1 MQDGLLPLKQTV
13 RHLLEPPLPLHV
25 DVVGPIHHHFG
36 DLGVLEQELD
46 GSQPDDRIRNLV
58 DDLRKHTPWQ
68 DVSLLAEDGERLLS
82 HPQAPL
88 GSRHLLQSTSVDPAK
103 QPLVQAATN
112 LHERI
117 GAHQDRSASCSSC
130 FSCSSRFA
138 ANRSTD
144 RPALPRGGSRRPRSW
159 AAGTLRS
166 TGITATGER
175 PKTRSTSS
183 GEISRLVAPLTTNEQ
198 RSSRPVASMTRLA
211 ARNDSTSSPN
221 TITTTSARP
230 SPNLTVSSTPRGT
243 CNTTT
248 SAAERTASR
257 TGPMSLAVTR
267 SAGCTSA
274 GPIGVLPQQVLEVAR
289 RELIADRNGVSDGPR
304 RSIHG
309 SPHRRAD
316 VGDTKIEVNEDA
328 APLPPCEARGKVGGQ
343 ERRPSAS
350 PRSMDGDDPSQR
362 LTLPGSRSKDA
373 GDGAGQLATI
383 GRPQEEAVR
392 SRPQSSPKGLHR
404 LGCVHGE
411 EGTSVELCGGREPG
425 RGHYSVGLQ
434 LPNGFGQLML
444 VRGGRHYPG
453 PSGSVEEVHDF
464 LGHVV
469 LIEREDH
476 PRDFF
481 HIRSSTS
488 WEDHRQ
494 RREARERP
502 AGEARRNRPAREH

>member
-183 GEISRLVAPLTTNEQ
+183 GEISRLVARLTTNEQ

-274 GPIGVLPQQVLEVAR
+274 GPNSTRNPSGCCHSRSSRWRAVSSSPIGTASAMVLGDPSMGAPTAGPMSAIPRSRSTRTQRRSRRAKLAERWVAR
-289 RELIADRNGVSDGPR
+289 NVAPAPPRGPWTAMTLPSVS
-304 RSIHG
+304 RS
-309 SPHRRAD
+309 RAP
-316 VGDTKIEVNEDA
+316 GAKTRA
-328 APLPPCEARGKVGGQ
+328 T
-343 ERRPSAS
+343 S
-350 PRSMDGDDPSQR
+350 PRSVGHRKKPFAPVLRARRRVCTVSDVSTAR
-362 LTLPGSRSKDA
+362 KALPLSCAEVASR
-373 GDGAGQLATI
+373 GEATT
-383 GRPQEEAVR
+383 A
-392 SRPQSSPKGLHR
+392 
-404 LGCVHGE
+404 
-411 EGTSVELCGGREPG
+411 
-425 RGHYSVGLQ
+425 
-434 LPNGFGQLML
+434 
-444 VRGGRHYPG
+444 
-453 PSGSVEEVHDF
+453 SGSSCRTASD
-464 LGHVV
+464 
-469 LIEREDH
+469 
-476 PRDFF
+476 
-481 HIRSSTS
+481 S
-488 WEDHRQ
+488 
-494 RREARERP
+494 
-502 AGEARRNRPAREH
+502 